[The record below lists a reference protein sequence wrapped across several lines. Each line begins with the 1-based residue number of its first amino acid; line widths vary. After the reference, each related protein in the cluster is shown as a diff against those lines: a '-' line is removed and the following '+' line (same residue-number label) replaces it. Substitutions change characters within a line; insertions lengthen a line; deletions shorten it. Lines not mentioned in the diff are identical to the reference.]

1 MMLPTPANLYNWL
14 VCETRLLEFF
24 LFWKLMHDIGGL
36 FNSLSNLNLKLAK
49 HKNIFVRY
57 LKETQLTF

>member
-1 MMLPTPANLYNWL
+1 
-14 VCETRLLEFF
+14 
-24 LFWKLMHDIGGL
+24 MHDIGGL

-49 HKNIFVRY
+49 YKNIFVRY